1 MENLVKIAEDVLT
14 SCLAVKTGEE
24 VLIITDDSRKEIG
37 EAIYEAAGNLGCEK
51 LLMVMKERE
60 VSGQEPPKAIAAAM
74 KAADVVIVPT
84 AQSLTHTN
92 ARIEAA
98 KAGTRV
104 ATMPGITKEMF
115 SRGAMTADYNEV
127 EKLTAKVTEMLT
139 RASRARIEKDGYV
152 LNINISGRNGVPSPG
167 VYREA
172 GKCGNLPSGEAY
184 IAPLEDGSDGEMI
197 IDKYVLNGSE
207 EYTVTDTFYFTLFR
221 DEELKIPY
229 EQFET
234 KKLDLNDEAHGTVT
248 FEKLPYGVYYLAETD
263 ADGKPVGDGF
273 DYEVKIEKKQFT
285 ISETNKKETIRIDN
299 CITPDNP
306 GGKHTPKTGDDTLIW
321 PYVTMMLAALV
332 AGTGSIFGKRR
343 RKRSSK

>member
-115 SRGAMTADYNEV
+115 SRGAMTADYNED

-152 LNINISGRNGVPSPG
+152 
-167 VYREA
+167 
-172 GKCGNLPSGEAY
+172 
-184 IAPLEDGSDGEMI
+184 
-197 IDKYVLNGSE
+197 
-207 EYTVTDTFYFTLFR
+207 
-221 DEELKIPY
+221 
-229 EQFET
+229 
-234 KKLDLNDEAHGTVT
+234 
-248 FEKLPYGVYYLAETD
+248 
-263 ADGKPVGDGF
+263 
-273 DYEVKIEKKQFT
+273 
-285 ISETNKKETIRIDN
+285 
-299 CITPDNP
+299 
-306 GGKHTPKTGDDTLIW
+306 
-321 PYVTMMLAALV
+321 
-332 AGTGSIFGKRR
+332 
-343 RKRSSK
+343 